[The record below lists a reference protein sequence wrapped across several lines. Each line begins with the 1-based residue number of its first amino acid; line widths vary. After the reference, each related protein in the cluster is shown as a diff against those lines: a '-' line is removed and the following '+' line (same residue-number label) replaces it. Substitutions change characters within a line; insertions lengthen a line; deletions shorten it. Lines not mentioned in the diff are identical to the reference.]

1 MDLGN
6 LTLFKL
12 MSQKM
17 AWLSQR
23 QDVLAQNIA
32 NTDTPGYKPNDLK
45 PFTFQ
50 SAMAGDGLLQPA
62 VTNPMHLAGVDPNAG
77 RGFRTDKESKAY
89 ETEPSGNSVVLEE
102 QMMKVSKTQADYQLI
117 TNLYSKQVGLMK
129 TALDQGGG
137 S

>member
-12 MSQKM
+12 MSRKM

-32 NTDTPGYKPNDLK
+32 NTDTPDYKPNDLK

-50 SAMAGDGLLQPA
+50 SAMEGDGRLQP
-62 VTNPMHLAGVDPNAG
+62 VTTNPMDMVGFDPNGG
-77 RGFRTDKESKAY
+77 RGFRAGTEAKPY
-89 ETEPSGNSVVLEE
+89 ETEPSGNAVSLEE
-102 QMMKVSKTQADYQLI
+102 QMMKVSKTQADYQLV
-117 TNLYSKQVGLMK
+117 TNLYSKQITMMK
-129 TALDQGGG
+129 TALDQGAG